1 MAQVTRPVID
11 GRYRM
16 DDLVRAGS
24 TGESWVGVHL
34 NTGQRVGLKR
44 LFPAAQTEAET
55 AALARFRR
63 SASLL
68 CRVRSDYVVRA
79 FDLVVDDEHG
89 LVLVSELLDGPTLE
103 DVLTQRVLSVEEAL
117 NVGIDVLHGL
127 CDMHAESIVHRNVKP
142 SVIAM
147 HRQSDGSTRAILN
160 DIGLCRLV
168 WAERPSSEEP
178 TGVTPTDAAIGT
190 LLYMAP
196 EQIVCARD
204 VTSAVDAYAVGW
216 TLYRAVAGRH
226 AFESPTD
233 GNLARRKLSEDPPA
247 LRTGR
252 ADALAR
258 GFEEVVTQSIRLA
271 QHERFSSAAT
281 LLSEL
286 ERLRT
291 FGTVARASTSIA
303 PGSRHDTTGPLAY
316 GSSSL
321 PAPRFEEPPRSRAAW
336 VFSGLGVAS
345 AVAVISYS
353 LMHLSTTA
361 HAPGASAMA
370 PSVAAPPVTIAPPP
384 AEIAP
389 TALPAAAPAVIV
401 SDYRCASGAL
411 SVDASSKVALL
422 GAMRPHAK
430 TTIAP
435 IVVEAFGDTPGPAG
449 MALAERRARIA
460 RLLMTHVGV
469 AQSRV
474 IARPRDLAD
483 EPGAAGV
490 VRVRLP

>member
-1 MAQVTRPVID
+1 
-11 GRYRM
+11 
-16 DDLVRAGS
+16 
-24 TGESWVGVHL
+24 
-34 NTGQRVGLKR
+34 
-44 LFPAAQTEAET
+44 
-55 AALARFRR
+55 
-63 SASLL
+63 
-68 CRVRSDYVVRA
+68 
-79 FDLVVDDEHG
+79 
-89 LVLVSELLDGPTLE
+89 
-103 DVLTQRVLSVEEAL
+103 
-117 NVGIDVLHGL
+117 
-127 CDMHAESIVHRNVKP
+127 
-142 SVIAM
+142 VIAM

-258 GFEEVVTQSIRLA
+258 GFEEIVTQSIRLA
-271 QHERFSSAAT
+271 QHDRFSSAAL

-291 FGTVARASTSIA
+291 FGTVLRASTSIA
-303 PGSRHDTTGPLAY
+303 PGGRHDTTGPLAY

-336 VFSGLGVAS
+336 AFSGLGVAS
-345 AVAVISYS
+345 AVAVIAYS

-370 PSVAAPPVTIAPPP
+370 PAPAAPPVTIAPSASTPTVLPP
-384 AEIAP
+384 IPA
-389 TALPAAAPAVIV
+389 AAAPAVV
-401 SDYRCASGAL
+401 ATDYHCASGAL

-435 IVVEAFGDTPGPAG
+435 IVVEAFGDTPGAAG

-474 IARPRDLAD
+474 IARPKDLAD

-490 VRVRLP
+490 VRVRFPGRTSE